1 MNKEQLG
8 KYYEDIKKT
17 GSSLTEIDDAKD
29 FLEERLGGNMN
40 IATLTPFFWY
50 ETMVAYAKY
59 CHKSKLEEEGE
70 R

>member
-1 MNKEQLG
+1 MNKYQLE
-8 KYYEDIKKT
+8 KLYQDSEMT
-17 GSSLTEIDDAKD
+17 GSSLPEISDAKD
-29 FLEERLGGNMN
+29 FLEKRLGGNMN